1 MDIFGEALQDQ
12 FIKGTTETLWLHNS
26 YDAPEEMP
34 VDIFFRGPEEMP
46 EIELKAL
53 ALCRGTVLDAG
64 AGAGSHALWLQQQKL
79 EVTALDISEKATAIM
94 KQRGVKQVLQ
104 QDLFSLKGQQFDT
117 LLLLMNGIG
126 LTGSIAGL
134 QDFLQWSKS
143 LLKKDGQLLF
153 DSSDI
158 AYLYQDIA
166 FPQNKY
172 YGEVAYQYEYK
183 QQKGKW
189 FNWLYVDQ
197 AMLLKLAKEAGW
209 QCEIV
214 LEDEYDQYLAQL
226 RPITS

>member
-226 RPITS
+226 RPITR

>member
-94 KQRGVKQVLQ
+94 KQRGVKKVLQ

>member
-53 ALCRGTVLDAG
+53 ALCRGGVLDAG
-64 AGAGSHALWLQQQKL
+64 AGAGSHALWLQQQKI

-158 AYLYQDIA
+158 AYLYQDID

-226 RPITS
+226 RPITR

>member
-12 FIKGTTETLWLHNS
+12 FIKGTAETLWLHNS
-26 YDAPEEMP
+26 YDVPEEMP
-34 VDIFFRGPEEMP
+34 VDIFFRGAEDMP

-53 ALCRGTVLDAG
+53 ELCKGAVLDAG
-64 AGAGSHALWLQQQKL
+64 AGAGSHALWLQQQKI
-79 EVTALDISEKATAIM
+79 EVAALDISEKAAAIM
-94 KQRGVKQVLQ
+94 KQRGVKHVLQ

-134 QDFLQWSKS
+134 QDFLQWSKN
-143 LLKKDGQLLF
+143 LLKKDGQMLF

-158 AYLYQDIA
+158 AYLYQDTA

-183 QQKGKW
+183 QQKGNW

-226 RPITS
+226 RINTK

>member
-94 KQRGVKQVLQ
+94 KQQGVKQVLQ

>member
-53 ALCRGTVLDAG
+53 TLCRGTVLDAG
-64 AGAGSHALWLQQQKL
+64 AGAGSHALWLQQQKI
-79 EVTALDISEKATAIM
+79 EVTALDISEKATTIM

-134 QDFLQWSKS
+134 QDFLQWAKS

-158 AYLYQDIA
+158 AYLYQDID

-183 QQKGKW
+183 QQKGNW

-209 QCEIV
+209 QCEII

-226 RPITS
+226 RLSTR

>member
-12 FIKGTTETLWLHNS
+12 FIKGTTETLWLNNS

-34 VDIFFRGPEEMP
+34 VDVFFRGPEDMP

-53 ALCRGTVLDAG
+53 ELCRGTVLDAG
-64 AGAGSHALWLQQQKL
+64 AGAGSHALWLQQQKI

-94 KQRGVKQVLQ
+94 TQRGVKQVLQ

-158 AYLYQDIA
+158 AYLYQDID

-183 QQKGKW
+183 QQKGNW

-226 RPITS
+226 RLTTR

>member
-26 YDAPEEMP
+26 YDTPEEMP
-34 VDIFFRGPEEMP
+34 VDVFFRGSEDMP

-53 ALCRGTVLDAG
+53 ELCRGTVLDAG
-64 AGAGSHALWLQQQKL
+64 AGAGSHALWLQQKKI
-79 EVTALDISEKATAIM
+79 EVTALDISEKATSIM

-134 QDFLQWSKS
+134 QDFLQWSKC

-158 AYLYQDIA
+158 AYLYQDID

-183 QQKGKW
+183 QQKGNW

-226 RPITS
+226 RLTTR